1 MKGYVVLI
9 SIVAALGGLLFG
21 FDTAVISGTINFIQP
36 YFGLSEAGLGWTV
49 SSLLFGCIAGVIIA
63 GKAGDVYGRKKVL
76 MLAALLF
83 FVSAVGSATAN
94 ELFIFVFSRVLGGIA
109 VGIASILSPMYIAE
123 LAPAKYRGA
132 LVSLNQL
139 AIVVGILIAFF
150 SNYLLVN
157 TGENNWRFMLLV
169 MAAPAVLLFF
179 SLFFVPESPRWLVAQ
194 GRHKETILV
203 LMRTSGNKYP
213 ENEFIEI
220 VSTLDV
226 LDESHYL
233 DLLEPKIRP
242 LLFIG
247 IILAVFQQIT
257 GINTI
262 MYYAPKIFANVGQSN
277 NSALLQTIL
286 IGGTNLI
293 FTIVAM
299 VLIDR
304 FGRKKLILI
313 GSAGMTIMLA
323 GLSFLYFTKQTTG
336 IMVLLFIL
344 GYIAFFA
351 ASLGP
356 ALWVVATELFPN
368 RLRSKGMSVAIV
380 ALWSSCA
387 IVTITF
393 PVMLEKLSGG
403 ITFLIFA
410 IICLANLLY
419 VWQYVPETKGKTLE
433 ELEYEFSK
441 DTELPVVKSPVVKSR
456 KPKSRRLKKRG
467 KNLK

>member
-1 MKGYVVLI
+1 MKGYVILI
-9 SIVAALGGLLFG
+9 SVVAALGGLLFG

-49 SSLLFGCIAGVIIA
+49 SSLLFGCIAGVFLA
-63 GKAGDVYGRKKVL
+63 GKAGYHYGRKKVL

-83 FVSAVGSATAN
+83 FFSAVGSASAHA
-94 ELFIFVFSRVLGGIA
+94 LYFFLIARILGGVA
-109 VGIASILSPMYIAE
+109 VGVASILSPMYIAE
-123 LAPAKYRGA
+123 LAPAKYRGT

-139 AIVVGILIAFF
+139 AVVVGILVAFF
-150 SNYLLVN
+150 SNYLLVD
-157 TGENNWRFMLLV
+157 TGENNWRWMLLV

-179 SLFFVPESPRWLVAQ
+179 SLFLVPESPRWLVAR
-194 GRHKETILV
+194 GKTGEALRV
-203 LMRTSGNKYP
+203 LLKTSG
-213 ENEFIEI
+213 EEFAPAELKEIEETLKNQEE
-220 VSTLDV
+220 STF
-226 LDESHYL
+226 S
-233 DLLEPKIRP
+233 DLLAPKIKP

-277 NSALLQTIL
+277 DSALFQTIL

-293 FTIVAM
+293 FTLIAI

-304 FGRKKLILI
+304 LGRKLLIII
-313 GSAGMTIMLA
+313 GSTGMMLMLS
-323 GLSFLYFTKQTTG
+323 GLSALYFTNQTSG
-336 IMVLLFIL
+336 VLVLVFIL

-356 ALWVVATELFPN
+356 ALWVVAAELFPN
-368 RLRSKGMSVAIV
+368 RLRSKGMSVAIISLWV
-380 ALWSSCA
+380 ACT
-387 IVTITF
+387 IVTIVF

-410 IICLANLLY
+410 LICLVNLLY
-419 VWQYVPETKGKTLE
+419 VLKYVPETKGKTLE
-433 ELEYEFSK
+433 ELEKEFAK
-441 DTELPVVKSPVVKSR
+441 
-456 KPKSRRLKKRG
+456 
-467 KNLK
+467 